1 MRPKRSTTVAV
12 AAMARSFFLAWVP
25 SLGLLLSADLA
36 AQPAAPHPL
45 PGEPRT
51 QSLPQTSLFPAF
63 LALFVI
69 PVSLVP
75 LFLALRLLQRA
86 QREQNAEEE
95 DKTKYTEEDL
105 MEDWE
110 FKIIR
115 NPYRQFEHRA
125 YLEKILQEEAQ
136 AGWRLVEKFD
146 GMRVRLK
153 RPVSVRAGD
162 ANLPPEYDPYRTVVR
177 PNINLRRDITML
189 FCLVVFLLCA
199 AFIAFG
205 PFLLDSIS
213 PELLRTVRWASFAA
227 AIPFGAIAAY
237 LIVRTMRERRAV

>member
-1 MRPKRSTTVAV
+1 
-12 AAMARSFFLAWVP
+12 MARSSFLAWVI

-36 AQPAAPHPL
+36 AQPVAPQPL
-45 PGEPRT
+45 PGKPRT
-51 QSLPQTSLFPAF
+51 QPLPQPSLFPAF

-69 PVSLVP
+69 PVGLVP
-75 LFLALRLLQRA
+75 LLLALALQQRV

-115 NPYRQFEHRA
+115 NPYRQFERRA

-153 RPVSVRAGD
+153 RPVSQRAGD
-162 ANLPPEYDPYRTVVR
+162 VNLPPEYDPYRTVVR
-177 PNINLRRDITML
+177 PKINLRRDITMM

-199 AFIAFG
+199 AFIAFA
-205 PFLLDSIS
+205 PLIQSLDPIS
-213 PELLRTVRWASFAA
+213 PELLRTLMWASFAA
-227 AIPFGAIAAY
+227 AIPFGAIAVY
-237 LIVRTMRERRAV
+237 LIVRTLRERRAV